1 MEPVGRNIGL
11 GGDGDE
17 IAALQE
23 VEEEFGVELDYTDAR
38 NWSTVGDIYAALLR
52 QLPTAEANEPDV
64 WPRFTKA
71 ICRVTGTSPSDV
83 SLESGLIA
91 EDGLWVSVANV
102 SAFLWFALAVAAII
116 ATGWLLLRS

>member
-1 MEPVGRNIGL
+1 MEPVAQNVGL

-23 VEEEFGVELDYTDAR
+23 VEEEFGVKLDYTDAR
-38 NWSTVGDIYAALLR
+38 DWTTVGDVYAALLR

-64 WPRFTKA
+64 WPRFAKA
-71 ICRVTGTSPSDV
+71 ICCVTGTSASDI

-91 EDGLWVSVANV
+91 EDGLWVPVTNV
-102 SAFLWFALAVAAII
+102 SAFFWVALAVAGVVG
-116 ATGWLLLRS
+116 TGWLLMRS